1 MCGSGVIERNLQEIF
16 FHLHEVSII
25 KQCSWELR
33 RGRPQGAGVH
43 CACLLSTKRAHWRE
57 HTRTLRC
64 TPHCEVMNYISV
76 FFFKNCLFI
85 LCIWVLCS
93 CLQTHQKRALDPIT
107 VGCKPSC
114 HCWELNSGPL
124 EEQSVLLTTEPSLQP
139 NFELLNS
146 VETEKHYRA
155 FWNCTKCIL
164 CNDVAMSLCRTRRG
178 MWWFEWEW
186 APKTFIFQY
195 LVPS

>member
-93 CLQTHQKRALDPIT
+93 CLQTHQKRASDPIT
-107 VGCKPSC
+107 DGCEPPC
-114 HCWELNSGPL
+114 GCWELNSGPL
-124 EEQSVLLTTEPSLQP
+124 EEQPVSLTTEPSLQP
-139 NFELLNS
+139 PIS
-146 VETEKHYRA
+146 K
-155 FWNCTKCIL
+155 
-164 CNDVAMSLCRTRRG
+164 SLKGRG
-178 MWWFEWEW
+178 RGGVTNLTVFS
-186 APKTFIFQY
+186 Y
-195 LVPS
+195 LQLFFSRHTCKMPG